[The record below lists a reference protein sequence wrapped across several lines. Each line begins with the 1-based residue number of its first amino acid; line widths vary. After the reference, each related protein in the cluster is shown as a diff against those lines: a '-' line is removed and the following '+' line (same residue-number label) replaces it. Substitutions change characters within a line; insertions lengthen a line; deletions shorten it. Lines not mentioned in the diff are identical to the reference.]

1 MRNEEEV
8 AAEEEETHGNLR
20 AFDKSLLGRL
30 SIYWFYELENPPGIV
45 HELKT

>member
-8 AAEEEETHGNLR
+8 AEEETHGNLR

-30 SIYWFYELENPPGIV
+30 YIYWFYELENPPGIV